1 MRSIR
6 VPAFA
11 KVNLRL
17 DVLGRRADGYHEL
30 RTVFQSVT
38 LHDTLVMTR
47 TTAPGID
54 LQITGN
60 AALAASD
67 TKQNLISRA
76 VASLGE
82 ALGGSR
88 ESGRGWSRGR
98 GRGTRGGAPNGFDGG
113 IRIELVKRIPVGR
126 GLGGGSS
133 DAAAA
138 MAGLLRLTGQT
149 VSLQRLMEIGATLGA
164 DVPFF
169 LFGGRALGIGRGDE
183 IYPQHDL
190 LRQMVLIVSPHD
202 TSVSTVEA
210 YARLDQMNRTAGA
223 TLTKQPP
230 APKLRSFCALCWSP
244 QGAALSNDFERAVFR
259 WHPRLGRIR
268 RELLEQGAAE
278 ASLAGSGSA
287 VFAIFRNPAQ
297 ARRAARKFPED
308 RVFLCRT
315 QSRKAYAR
323 ALWGSVDGINRWT
336 SGEPRGGTGAQR

>member
-17 DVLGRRADGYHEL
+17 DVLGRRPDGYHEL
-30 RTVFQSVT
+30 RTIFQSVT

-47 TTAPGID
+47 TRVAGIELRIAGD
-54 LQITGN
+54 
-60 AALAASD
+60 AALAATD
-67 TKQNLISRA
+67 VRQNLVWRA
-76 VASLGE
+76 VT
-82 ALGGSR
+82 ALLKALD
-88 ESGRGWSRGR
+88 
-98 GRGTRGGAPNGFDGG
+98 GTRGSRGGMSGRFDGG
-113 IRIELVKRIPVGR
+113 LRIELRKRIPVGA

-138 MAGLLRLTGQT
+138 MAALLRLTGQRIP
-149 VSLQRLMEIGATLGA
+149 LQRLLGIAGTLGA

-169 LFGGRALGIGRGDE
+169 LLGGRALGTGRGNE
-183 IYPQHDL
+183 IYPQPDL
-190 LRQMVLIVSPHD
+190 ARRTVLVVSPRD
-202 TSVSTVEA
+202 LSIQTAEA
-210 YARLDQMNRTAGA
+210 YARLDRLNGVRGSRGA
-223 TLTKQPP
+223 RLTMQPSIS
-230 APKLRSFCALCWSP
+230 KLWSFCALCWSP
-244 QGAALSNDFERAVFR
+244 QGAGVSNDFERAVFQ
-259 WHPRLGRIR
+259 WHPRLGNIR

-308 RVFLCRT
+308 RVFLCTT

-323 ALWGSVDGINRWT
+323 ALWDSVDGVSRW
-336 SGEPRGGTGAQR
+336 GTV